1 MKVKVN
7 IYGNLRKTSR
17 FNNKKDNIV
26 TISSAL
32 TIKEFLEQENIPVNK
47 AFVLINDKNK
57 NKEFD
62 YKIKENDEVT
72 IYPVNIGG

>member
-17 FNNKKDNIV
+17 FKNKKDNIV